1 MLAVETCP
9 LRYPLL
15 LGRPGKKTFFT
26 LTKFILDILKK
37 CLYFGKNLLLIDGIG
52 IKSKAIRMENLGDAI
67 RVERRKRK
75 LTLERLSENTNLSKS
90 FLSQAERGLTQPSIT
105 SLKKIAQEFAINGV
119 DLFSLEQ
126 QEKAHRDPPVAAGK
140 SAQAY
145 VEDAKV
151 VRANRRKSLTLPGLK
166 FFMIC

>member
-1 MLAVETCP
+1 
-9 LRYPLL
+9 
-15 LGRPGKKTFFT
+15 
-26 LTKFILDILKK
+26 
-37 CLYFGKNLLLIDGIG
+37 
-52 IKSKAIRMENLGDAI
+52 MENLGDAI
-67 RVERRKRK
+67 RDERRKRK
-75 LTLERLSENTNLSKS
+75 LTLERLSEKTNLSKS
-90 FLSQAERGLTQPSIT
+90 FLSQVERGLAQPSIS